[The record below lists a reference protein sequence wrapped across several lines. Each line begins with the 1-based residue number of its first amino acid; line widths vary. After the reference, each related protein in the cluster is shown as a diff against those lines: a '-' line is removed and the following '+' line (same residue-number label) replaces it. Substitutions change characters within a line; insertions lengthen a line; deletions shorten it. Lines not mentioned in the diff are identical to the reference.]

1 MNYDLFSSFKKE
13 KELIHG
19 FTHRNGGVAETSFG
33 SQHMGILSGV
43 ETDAAW
49 ENIKAL
55 TKSFELPVKAIV
67 MTAQIHKDSIES
79 FYLDNAQLTY
89 RDDFAFSVLKDTDGV
104 FTNEKSILLM
114 TFYADCTPIYFYDAQ
129 KSVIGMVHS
138 GWRGTAQRI
147 AVKGIAHMMNQYQSN
162 LKDIK
167 VVIGPSASGCCYE
180 VDDFVKDH
188 FKQDDAFFT
197 PTTSGH
203 YKMDLKGI
211 NRKMLLACGLNDE
224 QVEVSAH
231 CTLCETQTYFSYRNE
246 AGKTGRMAAFMML
259 APQV

>member
-1 MNYDLFSSFKKE
+1 MNYDMFSSFE
-13 KELIHG
+13 KEQGLIHG
-19 FTHRNGGVAETSFG
+19 FTHRNGGVIETKFG
-33 SQHMGILSGV
+33 NQHMGLLSGA

-55 TKSFELPVKAIV
+55 SQSFELPVKAIV
-67 MTAQIHKDSIES
+67 MTEQIHKDSIQS
-79 FYLDNAQLTY
+79 FSLDKAQLEY
-89 RDDFAFSVLKDTDGV
+89 KDNYAFSVLKSTDGV
-104 FTNEKSILLM
+104 FTNEKSVLLM
-114 TFYADCTPIYFYDAQ
+114 TFYADCTPIYFYDAE

-147 AVKGIAHMMNQYQSN
+147 AVKGVKHMMSQYQSS

-167 VVIGPSASGCCYE
+167 VVIGPSASLCCYE
-180 VDDFVKDH
+180 VDDFVKEH
-188 FKQDDAFFT
+188 FEKDEAFFI
-197 PTTSGH
+197 PTTPGH

-211 NRKMLLACGLNDE
+211 NQKMLLACGLSED
-224 QVEVSAH
+224 QIEVSSH

-246 AGKTGRMAAFMML
+246 SGKTGRMAAFMML